1 MIAGLLLLSMLT
13 AAFTTAS
20 GIALGL
26 PLWAG
31 LLVFPCVGTVTLL
44 ISAVLLYTLRSA
56 EDIRASLKPPLE
68 SSDEPALA

>member
-26 PLWAG
+26 PHWAA
-31 LLVFPCVGTVTLL
+31 LLLFPCVGTATLL
-44 ISAVLLYTLRSA
+44 ISAVVLYTLRSA
-56 EDIRASLKPPLE
+56 EDFRESLE
-68 SSDEPALA
+68 TSDEPALA